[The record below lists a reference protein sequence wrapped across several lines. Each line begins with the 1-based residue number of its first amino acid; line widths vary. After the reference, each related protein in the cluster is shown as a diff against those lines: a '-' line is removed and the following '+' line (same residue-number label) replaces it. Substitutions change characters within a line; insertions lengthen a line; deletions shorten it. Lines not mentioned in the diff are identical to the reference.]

1 MWKQIKILKKHIHRN
16 RRHGTLCTERL
27 AQEDMVVKNFFLYQ
41 ANDFMGDALFSLEQI
56 SSPCKNHVDNAFS
69 PLDYE
74 KRKELLRTAS
84 RVKIR
89 IEKTASMIETMD
101 FRNYSEVR
109 EQLREEGARIFDE
122 RKTEMMKGVS
132 ENIRAE
138 ILYLTILY
146 ESWALLD
153 AVSSVAKASRKFLTV
168 KQ

>member
-1 MWKQIKILKKHIHRN
+1 
-16 RRHGTLCTERL
+16 
-27 AQEDMVVKNFFLYQ
+27 
-41 ANDFMGDALFSLEQI
+41 
-56 SSPCKNHVDNAFS
+56 
-69 PLDYE
+69 
-74 KRKELLRTAS
+74 
-84 RVKIR
+84 
-89 IEKTASMIETMD
+89 MIETMD

-109 EQLREEGARIFDE
+109 EQLREEGTRIFDE